1 MTRPLLILDQHFRRV
16 DELFSAATL
25 AGLKSLYRVE
35 GGEDRPMEESVL
47 ERLLE
52 SAEILIAARPRV
64 TKALLERAPNLRA
77 IIEVSGAFHGEV
89 DYTACFERGIEV
101 LSCSPG
107 FRQSVAEMGLSMI
120 LSGARGLIAVHEAF
134 RRRDEAWLDD
144 RQATDFT
151 LYRQSVGFVGYGN
164 IARELHRLMVPFS
177 PKVSYFDPWV
187 TDIEV
192 AQKTESLEALFAN
205 NRVVVITAVPT
216 SENRHA
222 IGKTELDMMQQGA
235 LLVLLGRAHV
245 VDFDAALAAA
255 KSGKITFATDVFP
268 AEPVPTNHEIRDCE
282 NVVLSPHRAAAVP
295 GGRQLI
301 GEMILE
307 DLKSICARRAERMLQ
322 PAKPETIAALVAAQR
337 SIEKDGRLPGT

>member
-120 LSGARGLIAVHEAF
+120 LSGARGLIAEHEAF

-222 IGKTELDMMQQGA
+222 IGLESTQLKLM
-235 LLVLLGRAHV
+235 
-245 VDFDAALAAA
+245 
-255 KSGKITFATDVFP
+255 
-268 AEPVPTNHEIRDCE
+268 EP
-282 NVVLSPHRAAAVP
+282 
-295 GGRQLI
+295 
-301 GEMILE
+301 
-307 DLKSICARRAERMLQ
+307 
-322 PAKPETIAALVAAQR
+322 
-337 SIEKDGRLPGT
+337 